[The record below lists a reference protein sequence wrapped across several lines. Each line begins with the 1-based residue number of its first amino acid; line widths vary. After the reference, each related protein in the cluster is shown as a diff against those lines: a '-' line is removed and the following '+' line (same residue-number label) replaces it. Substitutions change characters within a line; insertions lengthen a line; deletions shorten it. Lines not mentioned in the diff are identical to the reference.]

1 MVSKCLLRKWAAN
14 SESGGQ
20 HGRPT
25 GFDFG
30 WTVLVNGKELHKIIK
45 QCCQVWMG
53 GGGGGRGGLVPEFY
67 EFADSGWGHPK
78 LGLGSTLDL
87 QGRGG
92 FKGIP

>member
-1 MVSKCLLRKWAAN
+1 MARN
-14 SESGGQ
+14 STKISSSVAKSG
-20 HGRPT
+20 
-25 GFDFG
+25 
-30 WTVLVNGKELHKIIK
+30 W
-45 QCCQVWMG
+45 G
-53 GGGGGRGGLVPEFY
+53 GVGRGGLVPEFY